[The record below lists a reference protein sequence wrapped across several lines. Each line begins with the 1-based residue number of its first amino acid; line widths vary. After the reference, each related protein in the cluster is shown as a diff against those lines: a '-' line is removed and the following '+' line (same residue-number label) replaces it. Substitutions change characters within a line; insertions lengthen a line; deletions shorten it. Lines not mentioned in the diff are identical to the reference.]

1 MKKETKQTKQKEKTM
16 VISKS
21 EYGVLKLKSL
31 ELSKY
36 ESRCGQLLHKLDKC
50 EEKLQEVASSREIIL
65 ADRSRLRAILFNHNS
80 KWYNRKIK
88 F

>member
-1 MKKETKQTKQKEKTM
+1 MKKETKKTVEKV

-21 EYGVLKLKSL
+21 EYEEFKSKSL

-65 ADRSRLRAILFNHNS
+65 ADRSRLITILSNHNS

-88 F
+88 Y